1 MNYEKFAKMYLE
13 NVLTLMN
20 APDEKLV
27 EKVVKSFTAIINGLQ
42 KENQFTMIP
51 LIKDMIEGIAVERIR
66 VGSLSMEERPL
77 FKKKV
82 QTIKMLEKAEGVK
95 NLSAVIQNSITH
107 GSLECRI
114 DSAIC
119 FQYLVDFSSPVAI
132 KMEVIKICGALIR
145 VVNDKFPPALKLQ
158 IFHALKLILLRASA
172 NAKAMA
178 P

>member
-1 MNYEKFAKMYLE
+1 MNS
-13 NVLTLMN
+13 
-20 APDEKLV
+20 PDEKLV
-27 EKVVKSFTAIINGLQ
+27 DKVVKGFSAIINGLQ

-51 LIKDMIEGIAVERIR
+51 LIKDMIENIAVERIR

-77 FKKKV
+77 YKKKV
-82 QTIKMLEKAEGVK
+82 QTIKMLEKTEGVK

-119 FQYLVDFSSPVAI
+119 FQYLLDFSSPAAI

-178 P
+178 PQL